1 MEEQNTEQQTQQ
13 EQPQQE
19 QTQSQSNS
27 GNEGNAKVVAI
38 VSYLGLIGW
47 IIAIIVH
54 GNGKTSLGAYHLRQ
68 SLGIMLT
75 GLVGSLVFWIPI
87 VGWALA
93 IGLLVFWILGLI
105 SAVNGQEKPV
115 PVLGKFYQKTF
126 AGLN

>member
-1 MEEQNTEQQTQQ
+1 MEEQNTEQGQQAQTQQ
-13 EQPQQE
+13 
-19 QTQSQSNS
+19 SNS
-27 GNEGNAKVVAI
+27 NEGNGKVVAI

-87 VGWALA
+87 LGWALA

-115 PVLGKFYQKTF
+115 PVLGAFYQKTF